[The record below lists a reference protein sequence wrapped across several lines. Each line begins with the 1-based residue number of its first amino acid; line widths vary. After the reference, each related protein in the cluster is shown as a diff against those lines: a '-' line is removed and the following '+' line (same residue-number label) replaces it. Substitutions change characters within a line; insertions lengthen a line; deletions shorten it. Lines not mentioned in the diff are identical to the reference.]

1 MPPLFLLTG
10 QDIPLNDGGV
20 FFDTD
25 IALVLG
31 GPGPGVCFVGQEQPQ
46 TFAFLHDGP
55 EWAQNVEDDHVP
67 GIVLETLHSKLVL
80 AGDYSVVFHR
90 QAVLSFRFRAAKKP
104 GRVNLSGVPSFFGY
118 LSWFRCRCFSHWSRS
133 LKMVSSIRSG
143 E

>member
-31 GPGPGVCFVGQEQPQ
+31 GPGPGVCFVGQERPQ
-46 TFAFLHDGP
+46 AFPFVSQG
-55 EWAQNVEDDHVP
+55 AVAVQYVKDDHVP
-67 GIVLETLHSKLVL
+67 GIVTETLYGKLVL

-104 GRVNLSGVPSFFGY
+104 GRVNLSGVPSLFGY
-118 LSWFRCRCFSHWSRS
+118 LSWFRCRCFNH
-133 LKMVSSIRSG
+133 
-143 E
+143 